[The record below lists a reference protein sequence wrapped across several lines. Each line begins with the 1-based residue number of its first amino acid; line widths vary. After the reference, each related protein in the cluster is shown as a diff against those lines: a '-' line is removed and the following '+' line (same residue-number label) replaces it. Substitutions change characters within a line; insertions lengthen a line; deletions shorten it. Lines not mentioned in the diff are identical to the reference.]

1 MKKLFIL
8 VLLAMPFAAMSQAHS
23 GYTPSYSSS
32 FTIADPSY
40 SEKILMLWK
49 DFENNTLDNHL
60 DMFTDTVSMMLA
72 NGAMIKG
79 KAQNLTSV
87 KEFRNSIKNYKVIVD
102 AWVSLKSTD
111 KNENVV
117 CIWGTEEF
125 TDKDG
130 KQVKQRTQEVWKFN
144 KDGKIDLMLQ
154 YAGGGTM

>member
-23 GYTPSYSSS
+23 GYIPSYSSS